1 VSVIEERRRYP
12 RTNAPTN
19 LLVAWQTGNNKGV
32 SRLETIALGGLFI
45 RTEEPVASQ
54 SLVRLLVEAPNGD
67 VRARAIVRR
76 VVAKKGMALEFVA
89 MNQEDRARLSQYLRR
104 LAA

>member
-1 VSVIEERRRYP
+1 VSVIERRRYP
-12 RTNAPTN
+12 RTTAPGS
-19 LLVAWQTGNNKGV
+19 LLVAWQTGSDKGV

-45 RTEEPVASQ
+45 RTEEPLASA
-54 SLVRLLVEAPNGD
+54 SLVRLLLEAPNGD

-76 VVAKKGMALEFVA
+76 VVANKGMGLEFVA
-89 MNQEDRARLSQYLRR
+89 MTQEDRARLGQYLRR

>member
-1 VSVIEERRRYP
+1 MSVIERRRYP
-12 RTNAPTN
+12 RTNAPGN
-19 LLVAWQTGNNKGV
+19 ILVAWQTGSNNGV

-45 RTEEPVASQ
+45 RTNKPLASQ
-54 SLVRLLVEAPNGD
+54 SLVRLLVEAPTGD

-76 VVAKKGMALEFVA
+76 VVEKKGMGLEFVA
-89 MNQEDRARLSQYLRR
+89 MTQEDRARLGQYLRR

>member
-1 VSVIEERRRYP
+1 MSVIERRRYP
-12 RTNAPTN
+12 RTNAPGNT
-19 LLVAWQTGNNKGV
+19 LVGWQTGSNNGV

-45 RTEEPVASQ
+45 RTNEPLASQ
-54 SLVRLLVEAPNGD
+54 SMVRLLVAAPTGD

-76 VVAKKGMALEFVA
+76 VVAKKGMGLEFVA
-89 MNQEDRARLSQYLRR
+89 MTQEDRARLGQYLRR